1 MTVATDRKNK
11 NMRNIMGLFGL
22 RLVVASFGILCG
34 LTGIIAGIFEVL
46 QGNNPTGGFVISTI
60 GPEYTM
66 YNDFTYYAVT
76 IVPNFILS
84 GVLAITISSLVMF
97 WSIRYIH
104 RRHGALIL
112 LMLSVAQMLVGGG
125 WVIDLGFMASILAT
139 MIGKPLDWWSRNLP
153 DRIITMLVRL
163 FPLSIIVYGL
173 ISLGM
178 LVISIIGVNSE
189 ALLNLLEPLA
199 AAVFFPMIIMILGGI
214 AIDVKK

>member
-1 MTVATDRKNK
+1 
-11 NMRNIMGLFGL
+11 MGLSGL

>member
-1 MTVATDRKNK
+1 
-11 NMRNIMGLFGL
+11 MRNIMGLFGL

>member
-11 NMRNIMGLFGL
+11 NMRNIMGLSGL

>member
-1 MTVATDRKNK
+1 
-11 NMRNIMGLFGL
+11 MRNIMGLSGL